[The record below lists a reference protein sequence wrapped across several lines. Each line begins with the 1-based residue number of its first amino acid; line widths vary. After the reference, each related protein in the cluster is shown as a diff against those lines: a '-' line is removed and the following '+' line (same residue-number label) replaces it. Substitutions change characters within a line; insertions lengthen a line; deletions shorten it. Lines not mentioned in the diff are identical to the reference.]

1 MVVPRVSAKEQ
12 SGISLKPEA
21 NYIRVQSNGT
31 CHWWPS
37 SEMSASRCRMDVA
50 FFPFD
55 EQRCYLI
62 YESWRYPDGEMNVTA
77 MENVLMEHYQTSG
90 EWHLNGTSLFDNV

>member
-1 MVVPRVSAKEQ
+1 
-12 SGISLKPEA
+12 
-21 NYIRVQSNGT
+21 
-31 CHWWPS
+31 
-37 SEMSASRCRMDVA
+37 MDVA